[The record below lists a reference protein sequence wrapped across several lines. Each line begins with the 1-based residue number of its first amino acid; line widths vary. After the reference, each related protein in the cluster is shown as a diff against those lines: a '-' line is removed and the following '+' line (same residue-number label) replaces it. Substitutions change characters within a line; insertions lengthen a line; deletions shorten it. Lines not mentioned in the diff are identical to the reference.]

1 MQDGDQIATAH
12 KQSAELF
19 NNFFVNIGNN
29 LTNNVKSAS
38 KPTRFL
44 KNRVPSSFVL
54 FSPTAVEIS
63 QEITRLK
70 VKKSTSH
77 DEIPSFFL
85 KTAANVIAPYLAL
98 LIDFMFTN
106 GVFPDSLKIA
116 KVVPIYKSGSKL
128 QVQNYRPIALLSLF
142 SKVIEKLLKVRIL
155 SFLNRYN
162 VLYAR
167 QSGFR
172 SKHTTMFPL
181 LDVITACYEK
191 INDKKYSSIIALD
204 IKMAFDCVNHEVLL
218 QKLDHYGFSRT
229 SQKLLRSYLSNRRQ
243 NSTFSIIRSSWDSIS

>member
-1 MQDGDQIATAH
+1 MQDGDQIASAH

-29 LTNNVKSAS
+29 LTNNIKSAY
-38 KPTRFL
+38 KLACFL
-44 KNRVPSSFVL
+44 KNRVPSCLVL
-54 FSPTAVEIS
+54 FSPTAVEIN

-70 VKKSTSH
+70 VKKSTSY

-98 LIDFMFTN
+98 LIDFVFTN

-116 KVVPIYKSGSKL
+116 KVVPIYKSGSKS
-128 QVQNYRPIALLSLF
+128 QVQNYRPIALLSPF

-155 SFLNRYN
+155 SFLNWNN

-167 QSGFR
+167 QSGCR
-172 SKHTTMFPL
+172 SKHTTMFPQL
-181 LDVITACYEK
+181 TL
-191 INDKKYSSIIALD
+191 
-204 IKMAFDCVNHEVLL
+204 
-218 QKLDHYGFSRT
+218 
-229 SQKLLRSYLSNRRQ
+229 
-243 NSTFSIIRSSWDSIS
+243 

>member
-19 NNFFVNIGNN
+19 NNFFVDIGNN
-29 LTNNVKSAS
+29 LTNNIKSAS
-38 KPTRFL
+38 KPTSFF

-54 FSPTAVEIS
+54 FSTTAVETS

-70 VKKSTSH
+70 VKKSTSY

-106 GVFPDSLKIA
+106 EVFPDSLKIA
-116 KVVPIYKSGSKL
+116 KVVPIYKSGSKS
-128 QVQNYRPIALLSLF
+128 QVQNYRPIALLSPF

-155 SFLNRYN
+155 SFLNRNN

-181 LDVITACYEK
+181 IDVITVYYEN

-204 IKMAFDCVNHEVLL
+204 IKKAFDCVNHEVL
-218 QKLDHYGFSRT
+218 QKLDHYGFWGT
-229 SQKLLRSYLSNRRQ
+229 SQKLLRSYL
-243 NSTFSIIRSSWDSIS
+243 